1 MDDTARKRG
10 LAIVLA
16 VVFLDLLGSVVAWT
30 VFGLA
35 EALWLL
41 FLARMLAGAMGGN
54 LSTAQAYVVDVTP
67 PERRATAL
75 GYIGAAFG
83 LGFIFGPGIGAVLSF
98 DATIAAVGYWAP
110 FVVGS
115 LLLLPVIAL
124 VARLGRDIDA
134 ADARPADPGHAR

>member
-54 LSTAQAYVVDVTP
+54 LSTAQAYVADVTP